1 MKTLLTL
8 ILAALLPVAAAQTQA
23 NREATMT
30 NTTVDDRQAVIEL
43 YREMNRAMVAADIDA
58 LDKMLAPGYTLTH
71 ITGYKQTRAEWLAQV
86 QSGQMRYFRIEEAS
100 VDAHV
105 QGERATLT
113 GRARTHARI
122 WGAQGQW
129 PLQLQIELRKS
140 GGQWLMEKAV
150 ASTY

>member
-1 MKTLLTL
+1 
-8 ILAALLPVAAAQTQA
+8 
-23 NREATMT
+23 MT

-43 YREMNRAMVAADIDA
+43 YREMNRAMVAADVDA
-58 LDKMLAPGYTLTH
+58 LNKMLVPGYTLTH